1 MNRGTIAFLTIG
13 GTAVIVVLACA
24 IALAMAWTSLR
35 ETTEERD
42 TAIARG
48 DELFADKEQLATEL
62 HSTEGEL
69 LAWQDQNTE
78 LRDTNEGL
86 QENITG
92 LESNI
97 KGLQGDVSQLKMA
110 KEALEGTVVGLE
122 TANADLA
129 MDLSDAHDRNVD
141 LEDANDGLQVNLT
154 DARAE
159 NASLETRNEMLSDDL
174 ETVNSDL
181 EALQEASGTVEQLL
195 ARADGIRRDIMD
207 LENKLRPLTIGW
219 ESRISSESLCT
230 GSMAPTFTC
239 LDTYTAVTEF
249 DPSVLVEGAI
259 IEFDP
264 SCDETEPDGLLVRHR
279 AIDIKVEDGVY
290 YFWPKGDGNREAD
303 GCWLHQDAVDGYVV
317 EVFYNSLPENA
328 ELWNAVS
335 AAKQG
340 YWEAIDAFD
349 ATHLRYCGFSS
360 DEDRNCWPMLSDHQ
374 FDVLSGL
381 LDTWL
386 EAEATYDCWYDVA
399 LRSER
404 AGHIPAH
411 TCGDPLPA

>member
-1 MNRGTIAFLTIG
+1 MNRGTIAFLTMG
-13 GTAVIVVLACA
+13 GTAVIVALTCA
-24 IALAMAWTSLR
+24 IVLAMAWTSLR

-42 TAIARG
+42 AAIARG
-48 DELFADKEQLATEL
+48 DELFADKEQLTTEL
-62 HSTEGEL
+62 QSTEGEL
-69 LAWQDQNTE
+69 LAQQDQNTE

-86 QENITG
+86 QENIAG

-97 KGLQGDVSQLKMA
+97 KGLEGDVSLLESA
-110 KEALEGTVVGLE
+110 KEGLE
-122 TANADLA
+122 AANADLT
-129 MDLSDAHDRNVD
+129 MDLSDARDRNAA
-141 LEDANDGLQVNLT
+141 LEDANDGLQANLT

-159 NASLETRNEMLSDDL
+159 NASLEDRNGELSDDL
-174 ETVNSDL
+174 AMVSSDL
-181 EALQEASGTVEQLL
+181 EDLQETSGTLGQLL
-195 ARADGIRRDIMD
+195 ARAHGIRQEIMD
-207 LENKLRPLTIGW
+207 LENKLRPLTTGW
-219 ESRISSESLCT
+219 ESRISSESFCT

-264 SCDETEPDGLLVRHR
+264 SCDEAEPDGVLVRHR
-279 AIDIKVEDGVY
+279 VIDIKVEDDVY

-303 GCWLHQDAVDGYVV
+303 GCWLHQDAVDAYVV
-317 EVFYNSLPENA
+317 EVFYNSLPENS

-335 AAKQG
+335 EAKQD
-340 YWEAIDAFD
+340 YWGAIDAFD
-349 ATHLRYCGFSS
+349 ATHLQYCGFPSE
-360 DEDRNCWPMLSDHQ
+360 DDRNCWLVLNDHQ

-381 LDTWL
+381 LDTWGK
-386 EAEATYDCWYDVA
+386 AEATYDCWYDVA